1 MKFGV
6 SFMGISPRHC
16 AEVAATLDRVGFESL
31 WVPEHM
37 FFPTD
42 MPPTY
47 PYTETGQ
54 PPVTS
59 DTPCY
64 DPWVLMGYI
73 ACATENIRLANNI
86 FILPLRHPLASARS
100 IVTLDRLSGGRVTL
114 GVGVGWLE
122 EEFVWTGQSFHDR
135 GKRTD
140 EIIPLLR
147 ELWTED
153 VIEHHGEHYDFGP
166 LKFNPKPLQKP
177 GIPIE
182 IGGASKAA
190 LRRAGR
196 LGDGWIE
203 IGATS
208 LDDLQAKIAVVED
221 ARREAGREERPF
233 EITTIG
239 AHVSNLD
246 DMRRAADI
254 GATRIIVGPWGTVG
268 RPTPESIAEWAEQFA
283 DEVMAKF

>member
-6 SFMGISPRHC
+6 SFMFSPRIA
-16 AEVAATLDRVGFESL
+16 AEVAVTLERAGFESL
-31 WVPEHM
+31 WVPEHL

-47 PYTETGQ
+47 PYSDTGL

-64 DPWVLMGYI
+64 DPWVLMAYL
-73 ACATENIRLANNI
+73 ACATETIRLANNI
-86 FILPLRHPLASARS
+86 YILPLRHPLAAARS
-100 IVTLDRLSGGRVTL
+100 IVTLDRVSGGRVTV
-114 GVGVGWLE
+114 GVGVGWME
-122 EEFVWTGQSFHDR
+122 EEFEWTGQSFHDR
-135 GKRTD
+135 GRRTD
-140 EIIPLLR
+140 EIIPILR
-147 ELWTED
+147 ELWTDD

-166 LKFNPKPLQKP
+166 LKFNPKPVQKG

-190 LRRAGR
+190 IERAGR

-203 IGATS
+203 VGSTD
-208 LDDLQAKIAVVED
+208 LDDLGVKIGVVEQ
-221 ARREAGREERPF
+221 ARREAGRDELPY
-233 EITTIG
+233 EITAMG
-239 AHVSNLD
+239 PHVADLD
-246 DMRRAADI
+246 DMRRAADL
-254 GATRIIVGPWGTVG
+254 GVTRIIVGPWGTMG

-283 DEVMAKF
+283 DEVMTKF